1 MKDFE
6 IWHKCTRLGKHRRSL
21 PNVRQL
27 FLPAIER
34 VGGLPYELAGLLPNR
49 EHSRDLIA
57 MIDSLQPNCAG
68 SLSVVGIFAA
78 DPFLDCKRVADHLI
92 AGGYGHVANIPP
104 AAGYGWEFLETLDK
118 VGAGQDQEKQNLIQ
132 LANRGLSIS
141 PAVTSLDHLDAA
153 LSWEPSMV
161 WVVPGFDTWQQEPED
176 RKRLLR
182 LCREVAGQTE
192 VRVIL
197 SSCGLGITPEDA
209 HNNGAKG
216 ILLDED

>member
-6 IWHKCTRLGKHRRSL
+6 IWHKCTRLEKHRRSL

-27 FLPAIER
+27 YLPVIER

-57 MIDSLQPNCAG
+57 MIDSLQPNRAG
-68 SLSVVGIFAA
+68 SWSVVVIFAA

-104 AAGYGWEFLETLDK
+104 AAGYGREFLETLDK
-118 VGAGQDQEKQNLIQ
+118 VGAGQDQEKRNLTR
-132 LANRGLSIS
+132 LADRGLSIS
-141 PAVTSLDHLDAA
+141 PSVASLDHLDAA

-161 WVVPGFDTWQQEPED
+161 WIVPGFDTWQREPD
-176 RKRLLR
+176 DKKRLLG
-182 LCREVAGQTE
+182 LCREVAG
-192 VRVIL
+192 R
-197 SSCGLGITPEDA
+197 SR
-209 HNNGAKG
+209 GA
-216 ILLDED
+216 ER